1 MFKIWPFKRKPKQ
14 PTLTHAELDRI
25 NRIRRMTHRRAPLEY
40 SQAQTLVQNNYS
52 DPGFSLTD
60 FLIGYNT
67 GIPWNLSGSGMI
79 GAAMHPTANPSLDDS
94 IRRRREEDDSYRY
107 SDPAPAIQT
116 YTPVEILNHRPA
128 ERESFYSDPAP
139 STPSYEPSRNY
150 DSTPSYDSG
159 SSSSYDSGSSSS
171 SSDSSSSSSGSSE

>member
-14 PTLTHAELDRI
+14 PTLTQAELNRI

-107 SDPAPAIQT
+107 SDPAP
-116 YTPVEILNHRPA
+116 
-128 ERESFYSDPAP
+128 
-139 STPSYEPSRNY
+139 STPSYEPSRSY
-150 DSTPSYDSG
+150 DSDSSSSYDSG

-171 SSDSSSSSSGSSE
+171 YDSGSSYSSSDSGSSSSGSSE